1 VALGVTHQLDKLHAA
16 PAAQLDSITSF
27 TSWLQQNHV
36 DEQPRSSDFVVFT
49 ISAIVEQR
57 DLLLRP
63 ENQPIKPIALL
74 QENSSTTL
82 LY

>member
-1 VALGVTHQLDKLHAA
+1 
-16 PAAQLDSITSF
+16 
-27 TSWLQQNHV
+27 
-36 DEQPRSSDFVVFT
+36 VFT